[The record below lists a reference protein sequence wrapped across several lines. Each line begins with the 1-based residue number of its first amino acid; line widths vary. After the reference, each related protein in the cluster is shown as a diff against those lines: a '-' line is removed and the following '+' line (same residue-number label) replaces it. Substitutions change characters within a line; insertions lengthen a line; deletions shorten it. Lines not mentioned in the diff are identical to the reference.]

1 MRIEREN
8 CTGLIIDIQEKLFPV
23 MADKEALAA
32 KCRMLIEG
40 MLVLNIPLVVTQQYT
55 KGLGSTIGEIS
66 SLFDPFTFIEKG
78 SFSCLDEPAYLSVLE
93 QSGKRNVLICGI
105 ESHVCV
111 LQTAIDL
118 MENGYH
124 PIIISDCI
132 SSRDLKEKQIAIQRF
147 ALEGIRVST
156 VESILFELTRCSTA
170 AEFRAISKLV
180 K

>member
-23 MADKEALAA
+23 MAEKEALVA
-32 KCRMLIEG
+32 KCRVLIEG
-40 MLVLNIPLVVTQQYT
+40 LLVLNIPVVVTQQYT
-55 KGLGSTIGEIS
+55 KGLGSTIAEIS
-66 SLFDPFTFIEKG
+66 SLFDPFNFIEKG
-78 SFSCLDEPAYLSVLE
+78 SFSCLDEPAYLSALE

-124 PIIISDCI
+124 PIVISDCI
-132 SSRDLKEKQIAIQRF
+132 SSRDPNEKQIALQRF

-156 VESILFELTRCSTA
+156 VESILFELTRYSTA